1 MGWLAR
7 WDIARIRPGIGG
19 SRRLGEKPDI
29 SPPGRIRWVSFAAAL
44 DGTTGNPVLP
54 RVRYGTFSQF
64 GRRIRFRTELPAER
78 PRNCVRDHRPNKLWP
93 ERHRSRWPH
102 RKGFSQVLF
111 GSHASDTTLTRSN
124 APRVICEKTRRSFV
138 DGRDLT
144 EINACKVR
152 DSHHCGV
159 TSQPSI
165 RAELS
170 GSEP

>member
-1 MGWLAR
+1 MGIFCSWHLVAR
-7 WDIARIRPGIGG
+7 QEIRCCRAFVTER
-19 SRRLGEKPDI
+19 S
-29 SPPGRIRWVSFAAAL
+29 A
-44 DGTTGNPVLP
+44 N
-54 RVRYGTFSQF
+54 F
-64 GRRIRFRTELPAER
+64 GRRIRLRTELPVER
-78 PRNCVRDHRPNKLWP
+78 PRNCVNEIIGLISCGPNGADP
-93 ERHRSRWPH
+93 AAPH
-102 RKGFSQVLF
+102 RKSFSQVLF

-159 TSQPSI
+159 TSEPSI